1 MKYDYL
7 EIVDEVV
14 MNAFEEG
21 FSIPTQELWD
31 MYAVK
36 SRLELYGYKEEGR
49 YYLNDLGIRYVM
61 YGCSKGLKA
70 KVQRQ
75 EDVEQL
81 SIETQSFTKK
91 RQRWM
96 FRFAVAS
103 FILSILSIL
112 SQIGLLSKTSQWL
125 SDLAQWICST
135 LS

>member
-1 MKYDYL
+1 MKEDYL
-7 EIVDEVV
+7 IKVDEVV
-14 MNAFEEG
+14 VRAFNEG
-21 FSIPTQELWD
+21 VIAIGKDVWED
-31 MYAVK
+31 YAIRH
-36 SRLELYGYKEEGR
+36 RLLLYGEIR
-49 YYLNDLGIRYVM
+49 DNYYSLNDLGIRYVM